1 MCIIIAILMMVKET
15 CIQGEEESAKA
26 YLLSNISLRKP
37 FANHEAINQSSRK
50 ILAFTL
56 RVQHLKFTLDPISE
70 SFHLV
75 FMLVSLFRLG
85 S

>member
-1 MCIIIAILMMVKET
+1 MHNHCYFDD
-15 CIQGEEESAKA
+15 GERDMHPRERGKSAKA

-37 FANHEAINQSSRK
+37 FANHAVILQNQSSRK

-75 FMLVSLFRLG
+75 FMLMSLFR
-85 S
+85 

>member
-15 CIQGEEESAKA
+15 CIQGEEEKSAKA

-56 RVQHLKFTLDPISE
+56 GVQHLKFTLDPISE

-75 FMLVSLFRLG
+75 FMLVSLFR
-85 S
+85 

>member
-15 CIQGEEESAKA
+15 CIKGRGKSAKA

-37 FANHEAINQSSRK
+37 FANHEALTKSSRK
-50 ILAFTL
+50 ILPIHTQSSTSQ
-56 RVQHLKFTLDPISE
+56 VHDPISE